1 MKSIDEKRS
10 VLVEGTQGTYL
21 SLYHGSY
28 PYVTSKDVTASGI
41 CSDVGIGPKSID
53 EVLVVFKSF
62 VTRVGAG
69 PLLNEVTPE
78 EAVARGWI
86 EYGSV
91 TGRQRRSSSFN
102 MDLAKKSV
110 KINSATQLAI
120 TKMDVL
126 FPLCAGVREFSKLT
140 DAAKKF
146 IQWIEDETGVKVVL
160 IGTGADIFDIIDLRE
175 AR

>member
-1 MKSIDEKRS
+1 MSDYLKNIVGTTGTGTGPANSDRALRTLKLAREVPELLQYLGDVSSIVNEVYRLKKIQ

-86 EYGSV
+86 
-91 TGRQRRSSSFN
+91 R
-102 MDLAKKSV
+102 
-110 KINSATQLAI
+110 
-120 TKMDVL
+120 
-126 FPLCAGVREFSKLT
+126 VRKCN
-140 DAAKKF
+140 
-146 IQWIEDETGVKVVL
+146 W
-160 IGTGADIFDIIDLRE
+160 
-175 AR
+175 